1 MTSIT
6 DDDDFLNKF
15 RNLKIDSDKSDSDNE
30 SDDGKGMR
38 RMLEPKR
45 AVFTFGRFQPPT
57 IGHKRLIES
66 IEVESKKK
74 EADPY
79 VFVSL
84 SQNALTDTQW
94 KKAIPQIEKR
104 NKYLTNKLNENPL
117 SPDIKIEILE
127 KMFPDTNIQFINGAL
142 ITTKD
147 GERIYSIQG
156 AIKYLK
162 EEKYNDIY
170 FIVGSKRFEQ
180 FQKLGFEKMFG
191 ITLIK
196 NERFLDGDFP
206 YDEKLYELGELSE
219 QDIEEITQADPAHI
233 SGTNVR
239 QIAASH
245 AVMKEINRLTF
256 VSTPRTIYNA
266 IKKNKARIN
275 QDTPFL
281 KFKKLMSKKLQDPD
295 LEYYIYL
302 IKKGMGLNAFR
313 SYDNQNPDLV
323 RKSTRKRGKG
333 GRKRTRKK
341 KKKKRRRTKKKRKK
355 RHRRKRKTKKK
366 Y

>member
-1 MTSIT
+1 MASLVDAFEKLNTS
-6 DDDDFLNKF
+6 DA
-15 RNLKIDSDKSDSDNE
+15 KSYDAE
-30 SDDGKGMR
+30 SYDAESYDGTSMNN
-38 RMLEPKR
+38 MFNPKR

-57 IGHKRLIES
+57 KGHEGLIRS
-66 IEVESKKK
+66 IEEKSEEL

-104 NKYLTNKLNENPL
+104 NKYLTNKYNENPL

-127 KMFPDTNIQFINGAL
+127 KMFPDTNIEFINGSL
-142 ITTKD
+142 LNP
-147 GERIYSIQG
+147 RVYSIQG

-162 EEKYNDIY
+162 EKKYNNIY

-180 FQKLGFEKMFG
+180 FKKLRFEEKFN
-191 ITLIK
+191 IILIE

-206 YDEKLYELGELSE
+206 YDEKLYELGELSD
-219 QDIEEITQADPAHI
+219 QDIEEITQADTAHI

-245 AVMKEINRLTF
+245 AVMKEINRLT
-256 VSTPRTIYNA
+256 TLRTIYNA
-266 IKKNKARIN
+266 INKNTNKIN
-275 QDTPFL
+275 KDIHFRQ
-281 KFKKLMSKKLQDPD
+281 FKNLMSNKLQDND

-302 IKKGMGLNAFR
+302 IKKGMGLNAFKE
-313 SYDNQNPDLV
+313 YNNQNPNLV
-323 RKSTRKRGKG
+323 RKSTRKSTRKIVKG

-341 KKKKRRRTKKKRKK
+341 KKRKRKRTKKKRKK
-355 RHRRKRKTKKK
+355 RHRRTRKTKKK

>member
-6 DDDDFLNKF
+6 DDDFLNKF
-15 RNLKIDSDKSDSDNE
+15 RYLKIDPDKSDSDNE

-57 IGHKRLIES
+57 KGHEGLIQS
-66 IEVESKKK
+66 IEEKSEKL

-104 NKYLTNKLNENPL
+104 NKYLTNKYNENPL
-117 SPDIKIEILE
+117 SPDIKIEILN
-127 KMFPDTNIQFINGAL
+127 KMFPDTNIEFINGAL
-142 ITTKD
+142 ITTED

-156 AIKYLK
+156 VIKYLK
-162 EEKYNDIY
+162 EKKYNDIY

-180 FQKLGFEKMFG
+180 FQELGFEKVFG
-191 ITLIK
+191 ITLIENK
-196 NERFLDGDFP
+196 RFLDGDFP
-206 YDEKLYELGELSE
+206 YDEKLYELGKLSV
-219 QDIEEITQADPAHI
+219 QDIEEITQADPANI
-233 SGTNVR
+233 SGTKVR
-239 QIAASH
+239 QLAASH
-245 AVMKEINRLTF
+245 AVMKEINRLT
-256 VSTPRTIYNA
+256 TPRQIYNA
-266 IKKNKARIN
+266 IEKNKHRIN
-275 QDTPFL
+275 KDIHFR
-281 KFKKLMSKKLQDPD
+281 KFKELMSKKLQNHD

-313 SYDNQNPDLV
+313 AYDNQNPDLA
-323 RKSTRKRGKG
+323 RKSTRKSGKG

-341 KKKKRRRTKKKRKK
+341 KKRRRRRTKKKRKK
-355 RHRRKRKTKKK
+355 KHRRKRKTKKK

>member
-1 MTSIT
+1 MASLTKLESLESE
-6 DDDDFLNKF
+6 FG
-15 RNLKIDSDKSDSDNE
+15 NLKISSDTE
-30 SDDGKGMR
+30 SDDGEGLR

-57 IGHKRLIES
+57 KGHEGLIQS

-104 NKYLTNKLNENPL
+104 NEYLTNKYNENPL

-127 KMFPDTNIQFINGAL
+127 KMFPDSEIQFINGTL
-142 ITTKD
+142 LTP
-147 GERIYSIQG
+147 RVYSIQG
-156 AIKYLK
+156 AIKYLTDK
-162 EEKYNDIY
+162 KPEGLGYNDVY

-180 FQKLGFEKMFG
+180 FKKLGFEKLFG
-191 ITLIK
+191 ITLIENK
-196 NERFLDGDFP
+196 RFLDGDFP
-206 YDEKLYELGELSE
+206 YDEKLYELGNLKDS
-219 QDIEEITQADPAHI
+219 DIEEIIQADPANI
-233 SGTNVR
+233 SGTKVR

-256 VSTPRTIYNA
+256 ISTPRTLYNA
-266 IKKNKARIN
+266 IIKNEHRIN
-275 QDTPFL
+275 KDTPFL
-281 KFKKLMSKKLQDPD
+281 QFKKLMSKKLLDHD

-302 IKKGMGLNAFR
+302 IKKGMGLNPFR

-341 KKKKRRRTKKKRKK
+341 KKKKKRRKSTKKKRKK